1 MGPRCSLLDQ
11 IPLNQRW
18 INFSWPLWI
27 NFSWPKSVAEI
38 TTELYVQIS
47 RFGTINDSNRIFCC
61 CGIMDIINQGTEL
74 PVD

>member
-1 MGPRCSLLDQ
+1 M
-11 IPLNQRW
+11 
-18 INFSWPLWI
+18 
-27 NFSWPKSVAEI
+27 AEI